1 MGRCCSDGQVPLVRA
16 SYQALIRREERF
28 AKAAV
33 GRVLRELSE
42 YDPSFVR
49 DVIEQDSSY
58 LTAESLR
65 NASKTLLTGEQ
76 DAYVDR
82 LRTA

>member
-1 MGRCCSDGQVPLVRA
+1 MVSASCQV
-16 SYQALIRREERF
+16 LIRREERF
-28 AKAAV
+28 AKTAV
-33 GRVLRELSE
+33 GWILRQLSE
-42 YDPSFVR
+42 HDPSFVG

-65 NASKTLLTGEQ
+65 NASKTLLIGEQ